1 MTVDTAKPGFSTTIE
16 ALRLRTWRLGPGQ
29 PAMVIDQFTDEDF
42 KLVVDDRADMHINS
56 RDGRFYL
63 GWFPT
68 GRPGTDGD
76 GWVIAVTGT
85 AAAPGY
91 RVTFD
96 TETPAQVVAAVV
108 AEVIATSAPV
118 RSH

>member
-1 MTVDTAKPGFSTTIE
+1 MTLDIPKPGFSTTIE
-16 ALRLRTWRLGPGQ
+16 ALRLRSWLLGPGQ
-29 PAMVIDQFTDEDF
+29 PAMVIDQFPDQDF

-56 RDGRFYL
+56 RDGCFYL

-85 AAAPGY
+85 ATVPGY

-96 TETPAQVVAAVV
+96 TATPAQVVAAVV
-108 AEVIATSAPV
+108 AEVISTSAPV